1 MQSNISLNS
10 RKRTKNN
17 TQNVAGQGKNIPTKV
32 MIFALFAVI
41 AVILI
46 IPFYTLFISTFKDG
60 AVVVANGMDAS
71 IDMAKMSLKNYVILF
86 TEKNSFFTW
95 FFNSLFLTI
104 GQVALQLFV
113 SAFVAY
119 GFAMYDFKGKNFLF
133 VCVLFVMM
141 VPFEILMLPLYSQ
154 VSNMHLTNSY
164 AGIIL
169 PSIAQASTIFFF
181 RQYLSGIPKDLV
193 EAGRIDGA
201 SEYGIFFRL
210 ILPIMKP
217 SFAAM
222 AILNAMG
229 SWNNLLWPMLVLK
242 DATKFTLPIGL
253 NTLMTPY
260 GNNFNLL
267 FVGSFLSILPIFIL
281 FMCFQKY
288 FVDGM
293 TAGAVKG

>member
-10 RKRTKNN
+10 KKGTQKNAVSSGKDVPKR
-17 TQNVAGQGKNIPTKV
+17 IL
-32 MIFALFAVI
+32 IFMLFAII
-41 AVILI
+41 AIILL

-60 AVVVANGMDAS
+60 ALVIANGMDVS
-71 IDMAKMSLKNYVILF
+71 INTAKMSFKNYVILF

-104 GQVALQLFV
+104 VQVTLQLFV

-133 VCVLFVMM
+133 ICVLFVMM

-154 VSNMHLTNSY
+154 ISDMHLTNTY
-164 AGIIL
+164 TGIIL
-169 PSIAQASTIFFF
+169 PSIANASTIFFF

-242 DATKFTLPIGL
+242 DNTKFTLPIGL

-260 GNNFNLL
+260 GNNYNLL
-267 FVGSFLSILPIFIL
+267 FVGSFISVIPVFIL
-281 FMCFQKY
+281 FMCFQKH